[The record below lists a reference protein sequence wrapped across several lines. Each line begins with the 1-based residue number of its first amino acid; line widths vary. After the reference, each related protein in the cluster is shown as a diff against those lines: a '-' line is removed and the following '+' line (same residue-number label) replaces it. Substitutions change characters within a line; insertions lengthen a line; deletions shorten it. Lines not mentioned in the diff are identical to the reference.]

1 MKTTHTHKGH
11 CQVCGNLH
19 AVDNSHNGLA
29 KHGYDVSWGFFNG
42 VCGGAENL
50 PIQLDRTLADRT
62 ISSLDK
68 EIVRLQKSL
77 DTINE
82 WFPKTVYGY
91 KLDGKFV
98 RLPSI
103 YGLFHTKDRMEEKAT
118 SQSSWTRDDYARW
131 IENGYSSVAL
141 SYDEFVNAVDS
152 IDYEN
157 ADRYLDSWRETRQ
170 RVLKSDMGQ
179 AEGHKKF
186 LEELIEKYHGKPL
199 IESNLINKVVQEL
212 SEIASADI
220 VNEEP
225 RIEIKTDW
233 NGREYKVRKFS
244 VWNSEAEK
252 EINGRTLKIVCKRN
266 DTYKKYTA
274 YTFLDGK
281 KISRKKLDEALF

>member
-1 MKTTHTHKGH
+1 
-11 CQVCGNLH
+11 
-19 AVDNSHNGLA
+19 
-29 KHGYDVSWGFFNG
+29 
-42 VCGGAENL
+42 
-50 PIQLDRTLADRT
+50 
-62 ISSLDK
+62 
-68 EIVRLQKSL
+68 
-77 DTINE
+77 
-82 WFPKTVYGY
+82 
-91 KLDGKFV
+91 
-98 RLPSI
+98 
-103 YGLFHTKDRMEEKAT
+103 
-118 SQSSWTRDDYARW
+118 
-131 IENGYSSVAL
+131 
-141 SYDEFVNAVDS
+141 
-152 IDYEN
+152 
-157 ADRYLDSWRETRQ
+157 
-170 RVLKSDMGQ
+170 MGE

-199 IESNLINKVVQEL
+199 IESNLINKVVKEL

-266 DTYKKYTA
+266 NTYKKYTA

>member
-42 VCGGAENL
+42 VCSGADNL

-62 ISSLDK
+62 ISSLEK

-98 RLPSI
+98 SLPQEYSN
-103 YGLFHTKDRMEEKAT
+103 FHTTDRLYENST
-118 SQSSWTRDDYARW
+118 GRSSWVKRQYERL
-131 IENGYSSVAL
+131 IEEGYTTVEL
-141 SYDEFVNAVDS
+141 TYDEFVIATNDFEF
-152 IDYEN
+152 DNPTE
-157 ADRYLDSWRETRQ
+157 YLKNWRETRVFILN
-170 RVLKSDMGQ
+170 RNLGE

-199 IESNLINKVVQEL
+199 IESNLINKVVKEL

-266 DTYKKYTA
+266 NTYKKYTA

>member
-42 VCGGAENL
+42 VCSGADNL
-50 PIQLDRTLADRT
+50 PIQLDKTLADRT
-62 ISSLDK
+62 IKSLDK
-68 EIVRLQKSL
+68 AIAGFQNSI

-82 WFPKTVYGY
+82 WFPKAVYGY

-98 RLPSI
+98 ALPHVYSN
-103 YGLFHTKDRMEEKAT
+103 FHTTDRLYEKSISRFTMDKRRYELLIEEGYT
-118 SQSSWTRDDYARW
+118 SEELT
-131 IENGYSSVAL
+131 
-141 SYDEFVNAVDS
+141 YDEFVIATNDLE
-152 IDYEN
+152 YEN
-157 ADRYLDSWRETRQ
+157 PTEYLKNWRETRVG
-170 RVLKSDMGQ
+170 VLTHDMGQ
-179 AEGHKKF
+179 AEGHKQF
-186 LEELIEKYHGKPL
+186 LEELIEKYYGKPR
-199 IESNLINKVVQEL
+199 IESNLINKVVNEL

-220 VNEEP
+220 VDEEP

-233 NGREYKVRKFS
+233 NGREFKIRKFS

-252 EINGRTLKIVCKRN
+252 EINGRMLKIVCKRN
-266 DTYKKYTA
+266 NTYKKYTA